1 MKLINMC
8 KKHFKDNILIY
19 VFLIIALMI
28 GISSGAITISMINAE
43 QKKELMKFLNSFLKI
58 MSENDVDNAVLVK
71 QSFKNNIQTFITLWF
86 LGISVIGIPLIIGL
100 VLLRGFIIGFTVGF
114 IVKQLGFK
122 GFLFS
127 IFSILPQNIIFIP
140 WVIISSAFALMFSI
154 SFIKSKINKSMKGN
168 YINEVMI
175 YTLVM
180 SILFIISLSGTIIES
195 YVTPIFMKLIS

>member
-1 MKLINMC
+1 MRVINIC

-19 VFLIIALMI
+19 SFLIIALMI

-58 MSENDVDNAVLVK
+58 VSENDVDNMMLVK

-86 LGISVIGIPLIIGL
+86 LGISIIGIPLIIGL

-114 IVKQLGFK
+114 IVKELGFK

-127 IFSILPQNIIFIP
+127 VFSILPQNIVFIP
-140 WVIISSAFALMFSI
+140 WILISSAFALIFAI
-154 SFIKSKINKSMKGN
+154 SFIKSKISKSIKGN
-168 YINEVMI
+168 YINEVMV
-175 YTLVM
+175 YTLIM
-180 SILFIISLSGTIIES
+180 SILFITSLFGTVIES
-195 YVTPIFMKLIS
+195 YITPIFMKLIS